1 MKLTQK
7 QKEIV
12 NYIDGAV
19 LVTAG
24 PGSGKTRILT
34 QRIANIVDKRKG
46 KILALTF
53 SNKAAE
59 EVLERVKEEIVSEE
73 YERIHVS
80 TIHSFCLDIVTNKGS
95 QIGLPNGLSIID
107 RKSDKLELLKKLYD
121 TFSIELPPENTLY
134 EIIQSIE
141 ECKRNFVSPEMI
153 EKIEQNMYFIN
164 VYEAYNNFLISNRV
178 IDFDDILYYAYRV
191 LVEKP
196 KVATNYTRLYKY
208 ILIDEA
214 QDLNETQYKVI
225 RALTRDFNNLMMVG
239 DSAQSIY
246 GFNGSDSTIMTKRF
260 VEDYNPTQFVL
271 TENFRST
278 RKIIEAATK
287 LQPKSKFQ
295 SEYPLDG
302 ALEVYSFDNEREE
315 AGWIVFKIEE
325 LSGKGS
331 QWIEGEMELD
341 NIAIIGRNRYL
352 FSKMEEALQAKG
364 IDYSFGS
371 SSTNLECETTEMKI
385 FEMGMKVL
393 VNPFN
398 DLPYN
403 QVNTYLGRRGLA
415 GDYLNDLLD
424 RREINNLELN
434 SKIINAIIDGW
445 RIISENEENF
455 SKALSHIDDS
465 IEKETALDEN
475 FKFLIQNDVNL
486 WKDRW
491 QKYCRQSVGGNRSLS
506 YFRNQVTLGKLNT
519 DNNSGVSLL
528 TVHMSKGLE
537 FEIVFILGLTQGTF
551 PDYRVKTPAQRSE
564 ELNNMFVAIT
574 RAKRECYLTYPEE
587 KMMPWEKIV
596 RQSPSEYLD
605 IIRS

>member
-12 NYIDGAV
+12 DYIDGAV

-34 QRIANIVDKRKG
+34 QRIANIVEKRKG
-46 KILALTF
+46 KVLALTF

-59 EVLERVKEEIVSEE
+59 EILERVKEGIVSEE
-73 YERIHVS
+73 YDRVHVG
-80 TIHSFCLDIVTNKGS
+80 TIHSFCLDIVTNKGN
-95 QIGLPNGLSIID
+95 QIGLPSGLSIID
-107 RKSDKLELLKKLYD
+107 SKSDKLELLKKLYD
-121 TFSIELPPENTLY
+121 TFSVELPTEKTLY

-141 ECKRNFVSPEMI
+141 ECKRKFISSEMI
-153 EKIEQNMYFIN
+153 EKSENNMYFIN

-178 IDFDDILYYAYRV
+178 IDFDDILYYAYRI

-196 KVATNYTRLYKY
+196 KVAINFTRLYKY

-225 RALTRDFNNLMMVG
+225 RALTRNFNNLMMVG

-246 GFNGSDSTIMTKRF
+246 GFNGSDSTIMTEKF
-260 VEDYNPTQFVL
+260 VEDYNPKLFVL
-271 TENFRST
+271 IENFRST
-278 RKIIEAATK
+278 SRIIEAATK
-287 LQPKSKFQ
+287 LQPNSKSH
-295 SEYPLDG
+295 SVYPLEG
-302 ALEVYSFDNEREE
+302 VLETYSFNSEQEE
-315 AGWIVFKIEE
+315 AEWVVFKIKE
-325 LSGKGS
+325 LLDKGS
-331 QWIEGEMELD
+331 KWIESKIELD
-341 NIAIIGRNRYL
+341 NVAIIGRNRYL
-352 FSKMEEALQAKG
+352 FSKVEELLQAKAL
-364 IDYSFGS
+364 DYSFGN
-371 SSTNLECETTEMKI
+371 SSTNLECETIEMKI
-385 FEMGMKVL
+385 FEQGIKVL

-403 QVNTYLGRRGLA
+403 QINTYLGRSSLA
-415 GDYLNDLLD
+415 EDYLNDLLD

-434 SKIINAIIDGW
+434 SKIVSAIIDGW
-445 RIISENEENF
+445 RIIFENEESF
-455 SKALSHIDDS
+455 FKALTYIEGC
-465 IEKETALDEN
+465 IEKENSLDEN

-491 QKYCRQSVGGNRSLS
+491 NKYCRQSVGGVRNLS
-506 YFRNQVTLGKLNT
+506 YFRNQVALGKLNT

-537 FEIVFILGLTQGTF
+537 FGVVFIIGLTQGTF

-574 RAKRECYLTYPEE
+574 RAKRECYLTYPRE
-587 KMMPWEKIV
+587 KMMPWGEV
-596 RQSPSEYLD
+596 ARQSPSEYLG
-605 IIRS
+605 IIK